1 MEARVDAGVQIFKKL
16 YGFFS
21 KDFKTSE
28 KTKGEQ
34 SLFADVKQP
43 SNSKIFASNTIED
56 QTKIEYDEVIKS
68 IVPKNHLR
76 PYPEPKSSLNVS
88 SLIQIMRNHFSE
100 YGSSSTLTEMS
111 NLVQSL
117 N

>member
-1 MEARVDAGVQIFKKL
+1 MEARVDGGVQIFKKL
-16 YGFFS
+16 YRFLS
-21 KDFKTSE
+21 KDFKASE

-34 SLFADVKQP
+34 SLFVKQP

-68 IVPKNHLR
+68 IVPENHLR

-88 SLIQIMRNHFSE
+88 SLIQIMRNHFPE
-100 YGSSSTLTEMS
+100 YGSSSTLTEVS

>member
-1 MEARVDAGVQIFKKL
+1 MEARVDGGVQIFKKL
-16 YGFFS
+16 YRFLS
-21 KDFKTSE
+21 KDFKASE

-34 SLFADVKQP
+34 SLFVKQP

-56 QTKIEYDEVIKS
+56 QTKIEYDDVIKS
-68 IVPKNHLR
+68 IVPENHLR
-76 PYPEPKSSLNVS
+76 PYPEPKPSLNVS
-88 SLIQIMRNHFSE
+88 SLIQIMRNHFPE